1 MIGAYPETWLGHI
14 HNLIWENNEAIEA
27 VEQYESIMEGADR
40 KRQTNIRVIT
50 KSDSISVS
58 NGEVNSIQENMQKIM
73 TRLDT
78 LERQSNSSNRFE
90 SSSKYRKIRD
100 PQTYSGCNHCK
111 SKHHYIRDC
120 PQFKQVKQMSENF

>member
-1 MIGAYPETWLGHI
+1 MEAAY
-14 HNLIWENNEAIEA
+14 
-27 VEQYESIMEGADR
+27 R
-40 KRQTNIRVIT
+40 KRQTSVRVIT

-73 TRLDT
+73 TRLDI

-90 SSSKYRKIRD
+90 SSSKYRKVHD
-100 PQTYSGCNHCK
+100 PQTYSGCHHCQ

-120 PQFKQVKQMSENF
+120 PQFKQVKQMV

>member
-1 MIGAYPETWLGHI
+1 
-14 HNLIWENNEAIEA
+14 
-27 VEQYESIMEGADR
+27 MEGADR

-78 LERQSNSSNRFE
+78 LKRQSNSSNRFE
-90 SSSKYRKIRD
+90 STQSTGRFVTRRHTAAATTVSQNITTFGIAPNSNKLNRCRKTSK
-100 PQTYSGCNHCK
+100 PLA
-111 SKHHYIRDC
+111 
-120 PQFKQVKQMSENF
+120 